1 MAARVPAGG
10 RRERRTRWLVLGVLV
25 LGLALWEAGAAV
37 GLVPAF
43 FLPPPSRVLRALVAL
58 AASGEL
64 WRHTSATLLRVGE
77 GVLLGCVPAGVI
89 GLAMGWWPR
98 MRTALDP
105 LVSALHPLPK
115 VALLPLFM
123 VLFGIGELS
132 KVVAI
137 AVAAFFPTLLNAMA
151 GVRQI
156 NPQLFE
162 VARCYGASRRKVFTR
177 VVLPGSMPMLLM
189 GVRLSL
195 NIAIMITI
203 AVELVAARS
212 GLGTLIWL
220 AWETMRTEQ
229 LYVGIV
235 VIAGIGVVLT
245 ALLNLAGRKLLPW
258 AKEV

>member
-1 MAARVPAGG
+1 MAERTLG
-10 RRERRTRWLVLGVLV
+10 RGRTRWLMLGLVV
-25 LGLALWEAGAAV
+25 LGLAGWEVGAAV
-37 GLVPAF
+37 RLIPAF
-43 FLPPPSRVLRALVAL
+43 FLPPPSRVVRTLVAL
-58 AASGEL
+58 TLSGEL
-64 WRHTSATLLRVGE
+64 WRHTGATLLRVGE
-77 GVLLGCVPAGVI
+77 GVLLGCIPACLI

-98 MRTALDP
+98 VRAALDP

-132 KVVAI
+132 KVVAV
-137 AVAAFFPTLLNAMA
+137 AVAAFFPTLLNALA

-156 NPQLFE
+156 SPQLFE

-189 GVRLSL
+189 GVRLSV

-229 LYVGIV
+229 LYAGIV
-235 VIAGIGVVLT
+235 VIAAIGVAVS
-245 ALLNLAGRKLLPW
+245 ALLDFAGRKLLPW
-258 AKEV
+258 AKEG